1 MKQLIYWIQQIHVA
15 VRSIADS
22 FSASVAPKEPITVGD
37 ITKLTKEQL
46 DSLKP
51 GDLVIKETGNQ
62 KHTYIVTYK
71 GEGSGEGICI
81 TYTAAGYG
89 ETVSYDR
96 TDSGWAFN
104 SVDVKTYGE

>member
-1 MKQLIYWIQQIHVA
+1 MKDKIIYWLEQIHA
-15 VRSIADS
+15 AISSIGKGM
-22 FSASVAPKEPITVGD
+22 APKQPLTVGN
-37 ITKLTKEQL
+37 ITTLTNEQL
-46 DSLKP
+46 DALNC

-71 GEGSGEGICI
+71 GEGAGEGICI

-96 TDSGWAFN
+96 TENGWQYN
-104 SVDVKTYGE
+104 STDIKYYGE

>member
-1 MKQLIYWIQQIHVA
+1 MKQLVYWIQQIHVA
-15 VRSIADS
+15 VASIAKS
-22 FSASVAPKEPITVGD
+22 MVPKEPITVVD
-37 ITKLTKEQL
+37 ITKLTKEHL
-46 DSLKP
+46 DALKP

-89 ETVSYDR
+89 ETVAYDR
-96 TDSGWAFN
+96 TASGWQYN
-104 SVDVKTYGE
+104 STDVKTYGE